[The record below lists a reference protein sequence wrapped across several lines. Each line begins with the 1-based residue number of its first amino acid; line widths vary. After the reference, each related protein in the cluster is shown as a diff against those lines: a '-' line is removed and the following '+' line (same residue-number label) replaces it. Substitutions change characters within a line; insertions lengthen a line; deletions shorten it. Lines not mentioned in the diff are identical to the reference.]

1 MSMKTERLENF
12 REVSHEEVVRMIARA
27 HRARSDFIVD
37 TLRGLWRRLRHP
49 QRSPAAG
56 AGRTATC

>member
-1 MSMKTERLENF
+1 MNRQRPETF

-27 HRARSDFIVD
+27 RRARSDYIVNA
-37 TLRGLWRRLRHP
+37 LRGLLRRLRHP

-56 AGRTATC
+56 AGRTAAC